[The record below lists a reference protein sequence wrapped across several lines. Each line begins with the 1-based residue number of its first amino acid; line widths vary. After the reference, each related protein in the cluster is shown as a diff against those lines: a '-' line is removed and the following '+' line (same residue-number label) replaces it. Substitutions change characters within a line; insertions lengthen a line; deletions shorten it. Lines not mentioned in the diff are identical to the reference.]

1 MTVVYEVFNP
11 ALERQLGPSGPR
23 KQKPKGGGGGNVARS
38 YAGGVDVLSL
48 VRLRQTA
55 ELARAYGKGGSRRPS
70 PGPSS
75 GHLAFASPPLA
86 SPPLA
91 SPPLAPPFP
100 FPVPPLPV
108 LSREA
113 PLHERRREHP
123 REPLPPPV
131 RRRGALHA
139 RRELLPRQRP
149 VVATHRSPIGTSA
162 VFARSPV
169 ALQHLRQLR
178 HLRVVVRPQGVHLPE
193 RALQRPRRA
202 RVGLE
207 VVEGILREERRRA
220 RARPFASSPPLR
232 AAFSPPC
239 ARARPGPGAC
249 GACCART
256 RRRSSRP
263 RAARGSR
270 ASRGASRTPP
280 RRRRGA
286 RACAGRRPGAGKTRR
301 DRRRETRRARGGCT
315 GGRRTWGTPESA
327 AS

>member
-55 ELARAYGKGGSRRPS
+55 ELARAYGGRVAPSLSGPLIGSPRVRLPS
-70 PGPSS
+70 VGLPSVGLPS
-75 GHLAFASPPLA
+75 VGL
-86 SPPLA
+86 
-91 SPPLAPPFP
+91 PFP

-131 RRRGALHA
+131 RRRGADFTRA
-139 RRELLPRQRP
+139 ASSSRASEP
-149 VVATHRSPIGTSA
+149 VRSPRTGLRSA
-162 VFARSPV
+162 PPRSRAVPQV

-220 RARPFASSPPLR
+220 RVRSRRRPPPGCFFSSLCTSTPRPGCLR
-232 AAFSPPC
+232 SMLCTNADAGH
-239 ARARPGPGAC
+239 RARGRRADREPREALHE
-249 GACCART
+249 
-256 RRRSSRP
+256 RRRD
-263 RAARGSR
+263 G
-270 ASRGASRTPP
+270 GG
-280 RRRRGA
+280 GA

-301 DRRRETRRARGGCT
+301 DRRRETRRAR
-315 GGRRTWGTPESA
+315 RRVYRRS
-327 AS
+327 